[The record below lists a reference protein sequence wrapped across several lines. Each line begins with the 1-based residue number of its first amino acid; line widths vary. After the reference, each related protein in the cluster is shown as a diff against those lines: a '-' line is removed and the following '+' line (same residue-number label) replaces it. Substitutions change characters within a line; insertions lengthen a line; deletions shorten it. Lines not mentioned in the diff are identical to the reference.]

1 MKLPSVDHNTS
12 VDLAEEEVANMNDE
26 LLDIVDSLERC
37 YESWREQVVGILD
50 EDDTNELQEND

>member
-1 MKLPSVDHNTS
+1 M
-12 VDLAEEEVANMNDE
+12 DLAEEEVVNMNDE